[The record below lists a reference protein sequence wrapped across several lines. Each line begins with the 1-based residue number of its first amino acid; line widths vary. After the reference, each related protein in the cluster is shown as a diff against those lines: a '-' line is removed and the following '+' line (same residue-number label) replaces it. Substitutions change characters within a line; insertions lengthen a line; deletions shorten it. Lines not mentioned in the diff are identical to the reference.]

1 MPPERSSET
10 IPNRRRSKWVSD
22 ENAETTLT
30 GIKPADE
37 RVLLRPIRCPF
48 APTVVPSVTNVATE
62 ESLKDT
68 LVPKRN
74 IQVVGD
80 GSLMK
85 NSGNTIK
92 QLSLD
97 EKLSQAKQFLREF
110 YNENLK

>member
-1 MPPERSSET
+1 MPFERG
-10 IPNRRRSKWVSD
+10 SKI
-22 ENAETTLT
+22 TPTRPKPRILT
-30 GIKPADE
+30 GITQADE
-37 RVLLRPIRCPF
+37 RVVNRCPF
-48 APTVVPSVTNVATE
+48 AQTVVPSVTNVATE

-74 IQVVGD
+74 VQVVGD

>member
-1 MPPERSSET
+1 MPFERGSKI
-10 IPNRRRSKWVSD
+10 IPTRPKPRI
-22 ENAETTLT
+22 LT
-30 GIKPADE
+30 GITQADE
-37 RVLLRPIRCPF
+37 RVVNRPSRCPF

-74 IQVVGD
+74 VQVVGD